1 MDLNNIYFYVLGSI
15 LVSLIIVKVSVC
27 LYSFW
32 MRWDIDK
39 IKQSKIIKKT
49 SVIPIDHIF
58 CLWSFYLI
66 MESVFIAL
74 ALAFAHIF
82 SSAGTL
88 TVIVNSLI
96 ALSILIFTP
105 RFTADVI
112 KGVKYKSSTGKLEEI
127 ERLKARID
135 KLEGK

>member
-1 MDLNNIYFYVLGSI
+1 MNLNNIYFYVLGSI
-15 LVSLIIVKVSVC
+15 LVSLVIVKVSVC

-49 SVIPIDHIF
+49 SIIPIDHIF
-58 CLWSFYLI
+58 CLWLFYLLI
-66 MESVFIAL
+66 ESAFLAVFL
-74 ALAFAHIF
+74 KFAHIF
-82 SSAGTL
+82 SSFGTL

-96 ALSILIFTP
+96 ALSLLVFAP
-105 RFTADVI
+105 RFTVDVV

>member
-39 IKQSKIIKKT
+39 IKQSKLLNKITIFEVNDIFDSWFFWVFVESALTLAVLFFAGFLSKT
-49 SVIPIDHIF
+49 GHLNV
-58 CLWSFYLI
+58 
-66 MESVFIAL
+66 V
-74 ALAFAHIF
+74 
-82 SSAGTL
+82 
-88 TVIVNSLI
+88 VNSLI
-96 ALSILIFTP
+96 ALSLLIFAP
-105 RFTADVI
+105 RFTADVV
-112 KGVKYKSSTGKLEEI
+112 KGVKYKSSTGKFEEI